1 MDRNS
6 NLSKF
11 QDALRAYQLNA
22 EKSQILAKVT
32 KAPLSVIQSS
42 SLSTQATTSLP
53 SGATSSI
60 QSLTT
65 AGQATDDFER
75 SYSVI
80 LLDFDYMILPK
91 TKLIDELLKR
101 PDIRLSRIN
110 SSIDMYFATEEVFRE
125 KLARVRKQWTATDH
139 NREMQHLADKLN
151 KPHRHSVIYLSQ
163 VRPASRKRQNQLIAS

>member
-6 NLSKF
+6 KVSKF

-22 EKSQILAKVT
+22 EMSQKQAKVT

-42 SLSTQATTSLP
+42 NLSSQTTTSVS

-75 SYSVI
+75 SYGNI
-80 LLDFDYMILPK
+80 LHEFDYMILPK
-91 TKLIDELLKR
+91 TKLLDELFKR
-101 PDIRLSRIN
+101 QNIRLSRIN

-125 KLARVRKQWTATDH
+125 
-139 NREMQHLADKLN
+139 N
-151 KPHRHSVIYLSQ
+151 
-163 VRPASRKRQNQLIAS
+163 